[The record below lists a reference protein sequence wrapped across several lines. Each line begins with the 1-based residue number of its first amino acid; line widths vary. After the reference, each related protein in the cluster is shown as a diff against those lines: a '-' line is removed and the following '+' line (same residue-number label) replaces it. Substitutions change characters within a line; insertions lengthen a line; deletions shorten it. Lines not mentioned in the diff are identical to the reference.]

1 VDRDHESLL
10 RSGEE
15 SAYVPAQREG
25 GCSPAAVG
33 SVRALRSRTA
43 QRRRRRDGRAH
54 GGHYAQ
60 PVHTATVALLALSGP
75 RQFAVAGVT
84 VYFQEPK
91 GTPFSVQL
99 SAAIVPAQLAPIVC
113 NTPVVAL

>member
-1 VDRDHESLL
+1 M
-10 RSGEE
+10 
-15 SAYVPAQREG
+15 PAQRE
-25 GCSPAAVG
+25 SDFAPAVVG
-33 SVRALRSRTA
+33 SLRALRCRTG
-43 QRRRRRDGRAH
+43 QRRRRSDGPAR

-60 PVHTATVALLALSGP
+60 PVHTVTVALLAPSGP

-99 SAAIVPAQLAPIVC
+99 SAAIVTAQLAPIAC
-113 NTPVVAL
+113 KAPVVAL